1 MLQNIHQLRDFSSLF
16 SRSSVQQWLND
27 DFKSI
32 DIKLGRY
39 NLYKKHKGKS
49 YLNVVKESYR
59 LIEKLYPN
67 EYVVK
72 NEFLNK
78 WIKQEICE
86 KNAVVFNEFRLGNA
100 VADLAVFNG
109 VSRVFEIKTELDN
122 DYRLS
127 NQIQEYKKLFNEV
140 FIVVPKKQLLNYESC
155 DAQVGIITFDS
166 QAGPFELE
174 KKSNTFKNI
183 DRRVLM
189 NVLHTKEYLNIVK
202 THCEYI
208 PEMNSFN
215 QYDICRDLISNFSD
229 ANLNQLFIDTMK
241 KRKIHN
247 AFFNKVNRELNQVC
261 LSLNLDRNKRDNL
274 INKLK
279 TNRVL

>member
-1 MLQNIHQLRDFSSLF
+1 
-16 SRSSVQQWLND
+16 
-27 DFKSI
+27 
-32 DIKLGRY
+32 
-39 NLYKKHKGKS
+39 
-49 YLNVVKESYR
+49 
-59 LIEKLYPN
+59 
-67 EYVVK
+67 
-72 NEFLNK
+72 
-78 WIKQEICE
+78 
-86 KNAVVFNEFRLGNA
+86 
-100 VADLAVFNG
+100 
-109 VSRVFEIKTELDN
+109 
-122 DYRLS
+122 
-127 NQIQEYKKLFNEV
+127 
-140 FIVVPKKQLLNYESC
+140 
-155 DAQVGIITFDS
+155 
-166 QAGPFELE
+166 
-174 KKSNTFKNI
+174 
-183 DRRVLM
+183 M